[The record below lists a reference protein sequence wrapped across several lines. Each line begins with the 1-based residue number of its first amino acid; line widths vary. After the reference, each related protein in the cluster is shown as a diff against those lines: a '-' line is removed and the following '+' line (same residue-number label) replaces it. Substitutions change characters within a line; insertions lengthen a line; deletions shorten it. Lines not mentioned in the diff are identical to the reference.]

1 MEPENPEALAE
12 ALLTLHR
19 DPDLRNSLGSAGA
32 RRIEEFEMHR
42 VAALFLRQ
50 VAKLVPIEQQT
61 PMEQASD

>member
-1 MEPENPEALAE
+1 
-12 ALLTLHR
+12 
-19 DPDLRNSLGSAGA
+19 
-32 RRIEEFEMHR
+32 MHR